1 MDRFQHYLAMNHIKR
16 EPELILEMK
25 RSTV

>member
-1 MDRFQHYLAMNHIKR
+1 MNHIKR

-25 RSTV
+25 GSSVWLVSTKR